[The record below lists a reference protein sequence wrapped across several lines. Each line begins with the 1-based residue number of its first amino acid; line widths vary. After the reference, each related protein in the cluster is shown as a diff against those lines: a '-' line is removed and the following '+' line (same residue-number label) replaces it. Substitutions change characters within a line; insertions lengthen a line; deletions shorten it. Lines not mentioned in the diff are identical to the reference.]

1 MALLALLGG
10 VALPVVALW
19 LKARYA
25 AKPNAYLYELVAG
38 AWTRVAVLELPFATA
53 RSTTLVAAVTLS
65 STFLLNYFLPAAV
78 GG

>member
-1 MALLALLGG
+1 LLGG
-10 VALPVVALW
+10 VAMPVVALW

-25 AKPNAYLYELVAG
+25 AKPNAYVTELVTG
-38 AWTRVAVLELPFATA
+38 AWTRVPVLELPFGTA

-65 STFLLNYFLPAAV
+65 STFLLNYFLPSAV